1 MKSGSMGGATVPAP
15 RGPGSD
21 VRRLGVFA
29 VIAVLMMLSV
39 AVVPL
44 VTSGPASSQ
53 TAAPSDDYAGQDI
66 TYHYGSEDPR
76 QVTVHYDG
84 IAATEYNP
92 EYWEGTFAPTSG
104 SSENWIGPEVTYEN
118 LTFQRTVSWS
128 IATEWWGGGLEGG
141 SLTLSTSSDVIRVDY
156 SSGSSGSSY
165 ADKKLTVEGSGDF
178 DRNTGSGTFT
188 FTIRA
193 IVSKVFAGWST
204 SDDGTLDYYPGDV
217 VPSTVTDLYAVW
229 VDPNIYVAGVGDI
242 PQINSGDYIQ
252 FTVNPTFTTYK
263 SVSSIRQIDSD
274 SLSTDRI
281 HKSDHSE
288 SSESSE
294 MFVNIFS
301 VTSSSG
307 STTGRYSIDIPCTI
321 RSHDQANLSF
331 GTISL
336 GGDTVID
343 NVNLTSSAPNNN
355 HGDGS
360 DRGIFANGHRLI
372 LGTGIGTG
380 ASTFNSAPQVFGGDT
395 SPVTEAVHT
404 GKSIVSADAELSR
417 TVDLGTFVIV
427 HSGTY
432 YNIVGGGADSDI
444 GSKSKPL
451 STYVVLKGGM
461 SLDTVVGGSG
471 AGGSVYGS
479 AVATWENGPDQGG
492 TYIYSTGFRMPG
504 DSYHESKVGTDYIPD
519 GIWLEESTI
528 MEGGVSGRDSNN
540 YSDLTYVYGSTHI
553 FLSGDTDIWDV
564 QAGSRRA
571 FSHVEFA
578 YLEISGNAVVRHV
591 ACGTITDG
599 NRQSSS
605 QSSPMPVTSVD
616 ATKIVVSGNA
626 WVASV
631 FGAGYDTWYLPE
643 ATTMADGERIDVQI
657 KGGTVGSVYGGGYRG
672 TITVGDPDDTRVDDG
687 VFVEISGGTVLGDV
701 YGGGRGGLDKVTHSS
716 GGGIN
721 SEGYMDSTGHSV
733 VIGDVFVI
741 VSGGTVKGNVYGGG
755 ESVPKLSSY
764 SGVNAT
770 FSASDPDV
778 AAVDGDTYVMV
789 SGGIVEGSVYGGGK
803 GVLMLN
809 DQPYDAPMEVPAI
822 VGMAGSYSYQDILWK
837 SGGGAVYDSS
847 PDYTGYARVTGST
860 MAMVMGGTVNGNIY
874 GGAEIGRVNATANV
888 WVLGTDSMS
897 IHGSVYGGG
906 EGHEQH
912 SDLGAVSN
920 TSVRVADADVEGNV
934 YGGGAY
940 GMVVSVDGTMGTA
953 DVSVESSTVRG
964 DVYGGGQGLE
974 NRGRFGGVGV
984 TILDISDS
992 TVNGSVYGGGQY
1004 GAVDTTGVTVTG
1016 SIVNGSIYGGGLGTA
1031 DRVSVYRNITLTVN
1045 STTVEGNIYGGSAY
1059 GLVEGNIVTELRGGT
1074 VASTVYG
1081 GGLGTSNRTSTSGSR
1096 TVRLEDVRIT
1106 GSLYGGSQNGDDGA
1120 ASLDGY
1126 TFVYILSAE
1135 IGGSVFGG
1143 GYRGTTWGNTY
1154 VYIGCTD
1161 SETPHE
1167 GTVTIGQS
1175 VYGGGDVGDVSAG
1188 DALFDTTLVYGNSE
1202 LIVDGSS
1209 CTINF
1214 NGSLFG
1220 EGNSCLTEG
1229 DTSIHITDASLRMMS
1244 VQRADTVRITS
1255 SEIHLEGRNS
1265 GASSSASEKF
1275 SFYSVG
1281 RLDLVGGSQIY
1292 LSSPLGETGDFYSL
1306 ATPSV
1311 LTTQTAPLNTI
1322 YVEEG
1327 TIFSLQNSE
1336 GFGSVYGYTILS
1348 LLASETYYGAFA
1360 YGSVD
1365 SVGGFVTEDEGLYR
1379 TLQYSDLS
1387 SPECRYWYIPGVVS
1401 QTGSAVLKYDPSLGE
1416 DAVVS
1421 VDLAL
1426 NIPMTSSSTSL
1437 LYGGGYFTSATA
1449 DSYKLVSGDPTEYST
1464 LSVLMGYGGEGLT
1477 TFNGGS
1483 GLYVPDRSSETT
1495 SAVLEDAGGPDS
1507 PKMGIRVSGINPML
1521 SGYAGTVT
1529 IQFQEVV
1536 VADSPA
1542 GESNY
1547 VYFNTIDVSIAI
1559 YIEGHDHPHEGTST
1573 IDIIA
1578 GSGQSS
1584 IVIPALGY
1592 EGDLYVTDA
1601 RFNGGSLEGAPALT
1615 ISGVNNHEGSM
1626 GWTGGGFEHVLATGS
1641 ESAYLG
1647 RFTGMFPS
1655 TIQFSIEGFEGTD
1668 CSFAVDFEVRDGSG
1682 TMYRFTITVK
1692 VVTHGPVTV
1701 TFVDSRQNVSI
1712 PMQFDY
1718 GTTITASDG
1727 PQVMG
1732 NFIGWY
1738 NDETFTSQFNF
1749 NSPLIRDITLY
1760 ARYMYTVT
1768 FDEMY
1773 DGRTSTYYVPMGE
1786 PFTIDNYGDKD
1797 PVRPGY
1803 SFTGWYKDRDCLVLW
1818 DFQNDKVE
1826 GDITLYAG
1834 WQPRGVILDFYNED
1848 GDVILTLGAGEGER
1862 IRLDDLFGPYL
1873 EQASDAFGTVPE
1885 GGTLVWH
1892 VSVSGSSI
1900 PVYADNII
1908 EQRMVTVENG
1918 GWHVK
1923 VHADVLYN
1931 SITVVQDAQDYGSSV
1946 VPPKEFSVGP
1956 EGGYYTFTPTGA
1968 NRVGYEL
1975 SGWIIEETGQEYAP
1989 GVTIKIPASEVSKY
2003 LSEDGKLHLVAQWRV
2018 LTYEVVVMKPA
2029 GGSVTATLISSDG
2042 STSSGREY
2050 TSYISFSAHYGD
2062 RLSLSYVSEGGYT
2075 FEGWVVSKAG
2085 AIDDASKQSTYMTVR
2100 GDSRVEVRVGGL
2112 ESAVIRLSVD
2122 GEAPGGSIT
2131 LTGDGRTYTVRQSS
2145 VDGEYGVFSVS
2156 ALLGEYA
2163 LSYGGSGF
2171 GTITVVSGGVS
2182 GSYRLVS
2189 LALEVTPD
2197 ADVGTLP
2204 SYAVPGTQLALD
2216 IPHGY
2221 SVSKLTLGY
2230 DGADHDMGAVSG
2242 FTVPSA
2248 QSTGVTVKV
2257 ELETSNYTIEFV
2269 VDFTGSDGAKVVFDT
2284 VESITVEYSP
2294 DGTVYPELPWVQL
2307 NGLDLNALDRETT
2320 SPYSFLGWYLD
2331 EGFMQRVQAGDAFPE
2346 EDVVLHASIAD
2357 RKEIIYVVNVYMMGI
2372 GGDYPPTPTYEI
2384 QTIEL
2389 ENQYVGWRPDYP
2401 GFTVDA
2407 EKSSDYETTVVE
2419 AGMDNLNI
2427 YMVRASGTAV
2437 LDPAG
2442 GTVSESGGWTLNGEG
2457 KLIREIWY
2465 GETVTLPVPVKMEN
2479 VFGGW
2484 SVDGSTVTQVTV
2496 GDDMWDQADN
2506 TVSFEGTAQWTVNEY
2521 RLVLSTLYGTFSNG
2535 QTTMTVSVPYGT
2547 PLSDV
2552 LDEYRAELEE
2562 EAGMYA
2568 VFGGWIPAPPETMP
2582 ADKLTLTAQWTPK
2595 KVSITVTG
2603 DEHVTISVT
2612 GSSLIG
2618 SDGSYESVFNG
2629 SIDLMLSFDSG
2640 YSLYE
2645 ATGAKEQPVRKSAV
2659 QFEWTVPLNSGNV
2672 TVGEDGT
2679 LSLVLEVTSV
2689 ESAVTVTYVIN
2700 GTPAA
2705 SLFQN
2710 VPSGENVVLH
2720 DLSELKGLTFDGW
2733 YSDPEMNNKIEDNTI
2748 SFVDADDREVVY
2760 GSLTADKPTGHITAS
2775 GLVLDNGVYVGTYN
2789 GGRHTLTAVPD
2800 TYAEGSTP
2808 LDYDLTYRIIW
2819 GDTEN
2824 KTVSF
2829 TNAGDYSVTL
2839 TVTATLAIGGTVSDV
2854 SEPYTKDFTI
2864 RIDKADAEVVW
2875 VHADSYIYN
2884 GTDRSGTVYAYYVGM
2899 DGRNHQL
2906 TVSFPDSFMDVG
2918 DYIFTVPGEDS
2929 NHTFS
2934 NTELQLSIE
2943 KKVLTIA
2950 QSGSLSYS
2958 GQAQSPAFTDDR
2970 VTGDDISYDITD
2982 SKTDAGTYT
2991 ISLAGVQLTGDDAG
3005 NYELPASVTWTID
3018 RVAAEDLI
3026 WKVVDTYTYTG
3037 SEVIPKVQAYIGDS
3051 PIDMVLG
3058 EDYSVAGMQGRNNT
3072 DAGTAYV
3079 MVECTGNYSGRAIVE
3094 FEIGQLDLSTVV
3106 IKITGDT
3113 TYTGKQI
3120 IPGYTVTAAD
3130 TPLRLTA
3137 EDVRI
3142 TFGDNINVADGG
3154 SITISDF
3161 EGSSGNCV
3169 NSVTKEFTIR
3179 KAELSVDITGD
3190 LSVVFGEIGSLGI
3203 YGYSSEYGGTVSW
3216 TSSATDVAEVN
3227 GGGSGATVTP
3237 VSVGQTSITLRIE
3250 GMPNYLDVERT
3261 VILYVTNATIPEP
3274 DVSGYSGVYDAQ
3286 QHGAIVLGAGT
3297 EGYTVTYSVY
3307 GDEYSSKMPQVRDVA
3322 DSGVYY
3328 VKFEMPNYAPLVVDV
3343 EVAIIPAEAGAH
3355 LKEDI
3360 IYNGEAQTAEFVLDG
3375 IISGDDV
3382 DFTVVE
3388 GDSATDAHI
3397 SNTAVLELTGE
3408 DAKNYAPSIINVQW
3422 GISPAALEI
3431 VWGQLK
3437 FVYSGEDQ
3445 APVPVFT
3452 DVSNNVPVFF
3462 DTEVHLHDSIVP
3474 VHADAGTY
3482 TIAVNDPRLIN
3493 YELSEGHTYEVE
3505 FTIAP
3510 QEVSL
3515 DSVELVYNSRPQT
3528 PTFVL
3533 PVLIDAE
3540 VSVGAEPKTD
3550 VGGYTATFT
3559 ITGNGAGNYVP
3570 ASAVGGAGTA
3580 SWSITP
3586 LDITGA
3592 DVIVNGDYTYAG
3604 GQIVPAESEVTVK
3617 VTVNGVEITLPS
3629 GDYTFSATDNVN
3641 AGEATLTVSGTGSC
3655 TGTATGAFTIDPA
3668 QLPTE
3673 GWTVTNEHTYTG
3685 ASHGDDIL
3693 VSNGALV
3700 QGKDFTVSSD
3710 SIDAGDAIA
3719 RIAGIGNYTGE
3730 AEVGFTIEKYVIQ
3743 VSLDRTQFT
3752 YNGQVRTVE
3761 LDTSAVF
3768 NRDEGYVSFSITGNV
3783 SAAAVGDY
3791 IASVVMSA
3799 GESGDRTGNYV
3810 LSSDTLGW
3818 SIVKGSLTFEQNE
3831 LNYNG
3836 EEQSPSFVMSG
3847 FVDGE
3852 DVKFSVTAVE
3862 QTDAGS
3868 YMAGIDVTGTHADNY
3883 TWPDQVE
3890 WSISPMDITAV
3901 RQDGTLTY
3909 NGSIQSP
3916 EFTMPGSFQ
3925 RDEVLVQITGGVDQA
3940 TDAGSYA
3947 AVVMLTGNGAKNY
3960 NLISTGAEWTIGKL
3974 TLQVSLDEKE
3984 FVYDRMEHKVTPSY
3998 AGVLDADAGDVTVT
4012 FAGDTSA
4019 VDAGDYAVTV
4029 SLAGDRSHNYAL
4041 PSESLDWKIS
4051 KRTIQ
4056 VSLVQDEFTY
4066 NGRQHDVQLSDW
4078 SSYVIDGDAV
4088 DVEMTAGGY
4097 ATAAGDY
4104 KASLKLTDASGNYQ
4118 LSATILEWS
4127 ISKLDL
4133 SDVGIVISPD
4143 ADLTYN
4149 GTAIEPGFT
4158 VRYNG
4163 VVIPSADYT
4172 SAYGDNI
4179 NAGTGA
4185 GSITVTAKQN
4195 GNLTGEETFRFDIG
4209 KAAATVEWILKDSY
4223 KYDGTNQIG
4232 SVDAVLKGVGD
4243 EASVTLDV
4251 STQSGYAFMNA
4262 GEYVLVADVSGYEG
4276 NYDITGAEQTV
4287 TMQKRSV
4294 TLTSE
4299 SDSKVYD
4306 GTALSNVTVIVGGDG
4321 FVGGEGATYTVTG
4334 SQTDVGHSSNV
4345 FTYNLSSGTLADN
4358 YYIAE
4363 VEGTLTVTVL
4373 NLSDVQIEVSDDG
4386 LVYDGSIKTPGVTV
4400 TYNGVTVPSSNYELE
4415 YSDNTDA
4422 GEATVTITAVGS
4434 NCTGTAIG
4442 KFNIAKA
4449 QIPEGGWSIT
4459 SSHEYTGAAQAGIVA
4474 ENGTYPGLVQN
4485 TDFTVSSDDV
4495 NAGPATAT
4503 VTGTGNYVGEVTVQ
4517 FQIGKKEVTVH
4528 WNSDSIFT
4536 YNGHNQAPT
4545 FTVVSG
4551 IDGIAVTAESEI
4563 RQNGTAVGSH
4573 SDAGDYVIAII
4584 GLDNSNFAL
4593 PSDGLTKEFTISKAT
4608 LTIGISGF
4616 HSTDTQNNEPLGL
4629 TGYDSAYGGTIAWT
4643 SSDTGVAT
4651 ISGDGTAIEVVPASA
4666 GTTTITVS
4674 VTGMRNHQDA
4684 SAEIE
4689 FTVNDAVITGIKI
4702 TGYSGTYDGQAH
4714 DVIVSIT
4721 GTQSGDVIS
4730 YLVNDVYTQTMP
4742 QVTDVADSG
4751 TYRVMIEREGHK
4763 PLYVNVSVTVSPLS
4777 IDDAEVTINGT
4788 YTYTSSQI
4796 RPTDVSV
4803 TVGGLTVPADA
4814 YELGYGDNMLVSTGG
4829 TVRVTAVT
4837 GSNFTG
4843 TASGIFAIGKAEA
4856 RIVWTGAGAEY
4867 TYDGTD
4873 QKGKITAVFEGVGG
4887 ELSVPLAVI
4896 IGSRSEF
4903 MNAGEYTFSV
4913 DVSRYGDN
4921 YSISGDESVNV
4932 TMGKRPVT
4940 LTSASGE
4947 KTYDGTPLTNG
4958 AVTVSGDGFVTGEG
4972 ATYNVTGSQT
4982 AAGSSENTFT
4992 YSLKEGT
4999 LEDNYH
5005 ITQIDGTL
5013 EVTERTLN
5021 LAWSGHGD
5029 LVYNGSDQTPTY
5041 TDDRVGGDELE
5052 FNVTIEKD
5060 GSAVSGCV
5068 GAGSYTITV
5077 SVSGGEDAANY
5088 ALVNGTLAFTIGKA
5102 DATIVWTGTDA
5113 DYTYN
5118 GKDQSSGITAVFKG
5132 VGTEASVDLGI
5143 TISLNG
5149 SAVQGFTDA
5158 GTYTFSVD
5166 VSQYGANYEIAGSE
5180 SVSVDMSKKTLSI
5193 IWGDADFTYN
5203 GQQQRPT
5210 VEFGGFA
5217 EGDSAEPVWSVSGDD
5232 ATYTDAGAYTIT
5244 VTGIDGTCASNYALP
5259 SEASLEFEIER
5270 MQISASQAAEFTYDG
5285 TDKTVS
5291 FVLSGHIEADKGR
5304 LDYSIIS
5311 GGTQKNA
5318 GTHIAVVGLTGEAAG
5333 NYRLPSVE
5341 SASRILLLS
5350 ANEDQYNVQWTI
5362 GQLSIEGAA
5371 VTIGGYDSV
5380 YDGNAKKPGVTGVT
5394 LGELVLTDEDYS
5406 VSYRD
5411 NTDAGTAHVVIT
5423 AKEGGNYTGEVTVGF
5438 QISKKK
5444 IEVSIDTTVQHK
5456 YDGTEKAAVLD
5467 GNWNSY
5473 VEERDSGKVTVSL
5486 GGGRTATNAG
5496 TYTVTVVLTDGSG
5509 NYELSVTELEWSIAK
5524 RMVTL
5529 TSTDES
5535 KVYDGTALEGG
5546 QVNVGGDG
5554 FADGE
5559 GATYTFT
5566 GSQTVEG
5573 SSNNEF
5579 TYVLNGDTLANNY
5592 EIIPSYGNLTV
5603 SPRPITDTGVTIEG
5617 IGSCV
5622 YTGSENKPDIEASF
5636 NGASLVQ
5643 GKDYTLSYSGDL
5655 VNVTADGVTVKIT
5668 GRGNYSG
5675 EKELTFRIVPA
5686 SIGNAVIGG
5695 IADQT
5700 YDGSEIEPTVTV
5712 AWNGNALVEGSDYDV
5727 SYSNNVNAGT
5737 AVVTISGKGNFTG
5750 DITATFTIAKA
5761 TLEVVIT
5768 GDQTTDIETSKEL
5781 AVSGY
5786 DAAYGGTIGW
5796 TASPG
5801 GIVTIGDGTTA
5812 VNVIPVSVG
5821 TVTITVAITGMDNY
5835 EDATASVTF
5844 TVSKGSFTVD
5854 VEGYTG
5860 TYDGAEHDA
5869 FTATSEDRDSVSYST
5884 DGEHYTDGIPKVVD
5898 VVDSGTFY
5906 VKVEREGYH
5915 DFETTVQVSISPADI
5930 NDADISPIGDR
5941 TYTGSEICPGIS
5953 VGFKGVSL
5961 IQGQDYTLSYSGELV
5976 NVTEAGVAV
5985 KATGI
5990 GNFSGV
5996 KELTFSIVPKEVEIE
6011 WGSDLSFTYN
6021 GGNQAPTCTISS
6033 GIDGVEAGT
6042 VGFTVTKDGSETE
6055 SYADVGSYVLTITS
6069 VSNANLTV
6077 PEDSSIEFR
6086 IGQKTVDVSLSEGS
6100 FTYNGQAH
6108 KVNIVDEG
6116 IIGTDVEVSA
6126 AGTTSATN
6134 AGTYTVTLSL
6144 TGDGKGNYKLSA
6156 TELEWTIDPLSLDGA
6171 EIAIEGGDFVY
6182 TGGAITP
6189 DVTVKVDGTPLM
6201 EGTDYTLSYGNN
6213 TNAGEG
6219 HVIITAKD
6227 NYEGSITVPFD
6238 IAPKA
6243 LAVKPVYDSFIYD
6256 GVKHTVVLGDILGV
6270 VAGDD
6275 VVVSLKGETNAT
6287 HAGEYHVDVVMTG
6300 ADAGNYYLQTTGFT
6314 WIIKQRGLHDAVVTL
6329 VDGSTYTYTG
6339 SQIMPK
6345 VTITVGGMT
6354 PEKGTD
6360 YSVSYSNNIDA
6371 GTAKVIITAEEDG
6384 DYTGFISVNFEI
6396 AKKVLEPVL
6405 SEDRFVYDRLEHTV
6419 ELGDLSASIAQGD
6432 DLKVHLKG
6440 TISATD
6446 AGTYHVEAVMEG
6458 SDARNYSLK
6467 VTEFTWSIEKADLG
6481 SAHVTVPGGL
6491 IHTGSSVEPDASVE
6505 LGRMTLVVGRDY
6517 TLSYENNVDAGRA
6530 SVTVTAVEDGNF
6542 HGSVTVGFDI
6552 GRAHL
6557 DLVDVAEPE
6566 DAVYHGSAHTPEIS
6580 AEYNELKLTEGTHYT
6595 VEYHDNIE
6603 AGTATVVLMAVDGSN
6618 FTGYRHLTFNISPA
6632 SVDGFGIDDID
6643 DRVYTGSPIEPGISA
6658 VFNGVPL
6665 TEWEDYVL
6673 RYVDNTDA
6681 GTAIVI
6687 IEGRGNF
6694 SGVREICFMIV
6705 PASMEDVSI
6714 APVPDQMYTGAEVRP
6729 GITATLNGV
6738 PLVEGE
6744 DYILSYVGDTV
6755 NVTGDCVYVVAEG
6768 IGNLTGTVSIPY
6780 RIVYDGLQDITGIT
6794 VNGYTGVYDGSEH
6807 IAVTVI
6813 GTMQGDKVSYSTD
6826 GTTFVSE
6833 VPTVTHVSDSGVVWV
6848 KVERPGCVPTMFGV
6862 SVTVAPAGLTV
6873 ESSSVQGMY
6882 DGEPLTGHEVTV
6894 VNGQLFGDDGF
6905 IWVFT
6910 GQQIAPGSSANT
6922 FVPAALPGT
6931 EAGDYIITLV
6941 YGTLTVDQSAIS
6953 ESSSWVLAFI
6963 LAIGIAAASYHGI
6976 MWVSGGR
6983 PLEALSALASRLAS
6997 AIRRE

>member
-1 MKSGSMGGATVPAP
+1 MGWRAGGNHGS
-15 RGPGSD
+15 
-21 VRRLGVFA
+21 
-29 VIAVLMMLSV
+29 I
-39 AVVPL
+39 
-44 VTSGPASSQ
+44 
-53 TAAPSDDYAGQDI
+53 
-66 TYHYGSEDPR
+66 
-76 QVTVHYDG
+76 
-84 IAATEYNP
+84 
-92 EYWEGTFAPTSG
+92 
-104 SSENWIGPEVTYEN
+104 
-118 LTFQRTVSWS
+118 
-128 IATEWWGGGLEGG
+128 
-141 SLTLSTSSDVIRVDY
+141 
-156 SSGSSGSSY
+156 
-165 ADKKLTVEGSGDF
+165 
-178 DRNTGSGTFT
+178 TFT
-188 FTIRA
+188 FEVDSV
-193 IVSKVFAGWST
+193 IVNRVFAGWSIT
-204 SDDGTLDYYPGDV
+204 DDGTLDYYPGDV
-217 VPSTVTDLYAVW
+217 VPSSVTELYAVW
-229 VDPNIYVAGVGDI
+229 VDPSVYLNGVENQDIDGDKTW
-242 PQINSGDYIQ
+242 NVD
-252 FTVNPTFTTYK
+252 PTFTTYK
-263 SVSSIRQIDSD
+263 SVSSISQIKSD
-274 SLSTDRI
+274 SLSTDRV

-288 SSESSE
+288 K
-294 MFVNIFS
+294 MFVDIFS
-301 VTSSSG
+301 VTSPGG
-307 STTGRYSIDIPCTI
+307 STTGGYSIDIPCTI
-321 RSHDQANLSF
+321 RSHNQANLSF

-343 NVNLTSSAPNNN
+343 NVNLTSSAPNNS

-360 DRGIFANGHRLI
+360 DRGIFANGNRLI

-380 ASTFNSAPQVFGGDT
+380 ATSFNSAPQVFGGGT

-417 TVDLGTFVIV
+417 PVDLGTFVIV

-444 GSKSKPL
+444 GSKDKPL

-479 AVATWENGPDQGG
+479 AVPTWENGPDQGG

-540 YSDLTYVYGSTHI
+540 YSDPTYVYGSTHI

-822 VGMAGSYSYQDILWK
+822 VGTAGSYSYQDILWK

-847 PDYTGYARVTGST
+847 VDYTGYARVTGST
-860 MAMVMGGTVNGNIY
+860 MVAVMGGTVNCNIY
-874 GGAEIGRVNATANV
+874 GGAEIGRVNATSNV

-912 SDLGAVSN
+912 SNLGAVSN

-940 GMVVSVDGTMGTA
+940 GMVVNVDGTMGAA

-984 TILDISDS
+984 TILDIRDS

-1004 GAVDTTGVTVTG
+1004 GAVNTTGVTVTG

-1031 DRVSVYRNITLTVN
+1031 DRVSVYRNITLTVD
-1045 STTVEGNIYGGSAY
+1045 STTVAGNIYGGSAY

-1074 VASTVYG
+1074 AASTVYG

-1126 TFVYILSAE
+1126 TFVDILSAE

-1143 GYRGTTWGNTY
+1143 GYRGTTYGDTY
-1154 VYIGCTD
+1154 VYIGCTE
-1161 SETPHE
+1161 SETPHV
-1167 GTVTIGQS
+1167 GTVSIGQS
-1175 VYGGGDVGDVSAG
+1175 VYGGGDVGDVSVG

-1229 DTSIHITDASLRMMS
+1229 DTSIHFTDASLRMMS

-1265 GASSSASEKF
+1265 GTSSSASEKF

-1292 LSSPLGETGDFYSL
+1292 LSSPLGEAGDFYSL

-1416 DAVVS
+1416 NAIVS

-1483 GLYVPDRSSETT
+1483 GLYVPDRSSETAM
-1495 SAVLEDAGGPDS
+1495 AVLEDGGGPDS
-1507 PKMGIRVSGINPML
+1507 PRISIRVSGINPML

-1547 VYFNTIDVSIAI
+1547 VYFNTIDVSISI
-1559 YIEGHDHPHEGTST
+1559 YVEGHDHPHEGTST

-1584 IVIPALGY
+1584 IVIPAVGF
-1592 EGDLYVTDA
+1592 EGDLYVTGA

-1626 GWTGGGFEHVLATGS
+1626 GWTGGGFEHVLVTGS

-1786 PFTIDNYGDKD
+1786 PFTIDNYGEKD

-1848 GDVILTLGAGEGER
+1848 GDTILTLGAGDGER

-1873 EQASDAFGTVPE
+1873 EQASDEFGNVPE
-1885 GGTLVWH
+1885 GGTLVWY

-1900 PVYADNII
+1900 PVYADNAI

-2230 DGADHDMGAVSG
+2230 DGVDHDMGAVSG

-2269 VDFTGSDGAKVVFDT
+2269 VDFIGSDGSKVVFDK
-2284 VESITVEYSP
+2284 VASITVEYSP
-2294 DGTVYPELPWVQL
+2294 EGTVYPELPWVQL

-2357 RKEIIYVVNVYMMGI
+2357 RKEIIYVVKVYMMGI

-2401 GFTVDA
+2401 GFAVDA

-2457 KLIREIWY
+2457 KLTRVIWY
-2465 GETVTLPVPVKMEN
+2465 GETVTLPVPVKTEN

-2484 SVDGSTVTQVTV
+2484 SVDDSTVTQVTV
-2496 GDDMWDQADN
+2496 GDGMWDKAAN

-2552 LDEYRAELEE
+2552 LDRHRAELEK

-2582 ADKLTLTAQWTPK
+2582 ADTLTLTAQWTPK

-2640 YSLYE
+2640 YSLDE

-2672 TVGEDGT
+2672 TVGEGGT
-2679 LSLVLEVTSV
+2679 LSIVLKVTSV

-2710 VPSGENVVLH
+2710 VPSGKNVVLH

-2733 YSDPEMNNKIEDNTI
+2733 YSDPEMKNKIEGNTI

-2800 TYAEGSTP
+2800 TYAEGPTA

-2854 SEPYTKDFTI
+2854 SEPHTEDFEI

-2884 GTDRSGTVYAYYVGM
+2884 GSDRSGTVYAYYVGM

-2906 TVSFPDSFMDVG
+2906 SVSFPDSFTDVG
-2918 DYIFTVPGEDS
+2918 DYRFTVPGEDS
-2929 NHTFS
+2929 NHIFS
-2934 NTELQLSIE
+2934 NTELHLSIGE
-2943 KKVLTIA
+2943 KVLTIT
-2950 QSGSLSYS
+2950 QSGSLSYN

-2970 VTGDDISYDITD
+2970 VTDDDISYTITD

-2991 ISLAGVQLTGDDAG
+2991 ISLAGVQLTGADAG

-3018 RVAAEDLI
+3018 RVAAEDLK
-3026 WKVVDTYTYTG
+3026 WQVEGTYTYTG
-3037 SEVIPKVQAYIGDS
+3037 HEVIPEVQAYVGGSQIS
-3051 PIDMVLG
+3051 MVLG

-3079 MVECTGNYSGRAIVE
+3079 LVECIGNFSGTAEVE
-3094 FEIGQLDLSTVV
+3094 FEIGQLDLSKVV

-3120 IPGYTVTAAD
+3120 IPEYTVTAAD
-3130 TPLRLTA
+3130 GTPLKLTA
-3137 EDVRI
+3137 EDARI
-3142 TFGDNINVADGG
+3142 IFGDNINAGADAG
-3154 SITISDF
+3154 SITISAF

-3169 NSVTKEFTIR
+3169 NSVTREFTIH
-3179 KAELSVDITGD
+3179 KADLSVDISGD
-3190 LSVVFGEIGSLGI
+3190 LSVVFGETGSLGI

-3216 TSSATDVAEVN
+3216 TSSATDVAVV
-3227 GGGSGATVTP
+3227 SGDAVGAVVTP
-3237 VSVGQTSITLRIE
+3237 VAVGETTITLSIAD
-3250 GMPNYLDVERT
+3250 MYNYLDVERT

-3274 DVSGYSGVYDAQ
+3274 DVSGYSGVYDAK
-3286 QHGAIVLGAGT
+3286 QHDAIVLGAGT

-3307 GDEYSSKMPQVRDVA
+3307 GNVYSSDVPQVRDVA

-3328 VKFEMPNYAPLVVDV
+3328 VKFEMPNYEPLVVDV
-3343 EVAIIPAEAGAH
+3343 EVAITPAGVGAH
-3355 LKEDI
+3355 LKDSI
-3360 IYNGEAQTAEFVLDG
+3360 TYNGKSQTAEFVLDG
-3375 IISGDDV
+3375 IIPGDDV

-3431 VWGQLK
+3431 VWGQLE

-3515 DSVELVYNSRPQT
+3515 DSVELVYNSQQQT

-3533 PVLIDAE
+3533 PELIDAE
-3540 VSVGAEPKTD
+3540 VVVSADSKTD
-3550 VGGYTATFT
+3550 VGDYTATFT

-3641 AGEATLTVSGTGSC
+3641 AGEATLTVSGTGNC
-3655 TGTATGAFTIDPA
+3655 TGTAAGTFTIDPA
-3668 QLPTE
+3668 QLPTD

-3693 VSNGALV
+3693 VSNGGLV

-3710 SIDAGDAIA
+3710 SIEAGDAIA
-3719 RIAGIGNYTGE
+3719 TITGIGNYTGE

-3768 NRDEGYVSFSITGNV
+3768 NRDEGYVSFSITGNI

-3831 LNYNG
+3831 LIYNG

-3868 YMAGIDVTGTHADNY
+3868 YMAGIEVTGTHADNY

-3916 EFTMPGSFQ
+3916 EFTVPGSFQ
-3925 RDEVLVQITGGVDQA
+3925 RDEVLVQTTGGVEQA

-4041 PSESLDWKIS
+4041 PSEGLDWKIS
-4051 KRTIQ
+4051 KRTIA
-4056 VSLVQDEFTY
+4056 VSLVQDEFVY
-4066 NGRQHDVQLSDW
+4066 NGQQHDVQLSDW
-4078 SSYVIDGDAV
+4078 SSYVIEGDAV
-4088 DVEMTAGGY
+4088 NVEMTAGRY
-4097 ATAAGDY
+4097 ATAVGDY

-4118 LSATILEWS
+4118 LSVTILEWS

-4133 SDVGIVISPD
+4133 SVVEIVISSD
-4143 ADLTYN
+4143 AELTYT
-4149 GTAIEPGFT
+4149 GRAIEPGFT
-4158 VRYNG
+4158 VTYNG
-4163 VVIPSADYT
+4163 STIPSSDYT
-4172 SAYGDNI
+4172 FVYGDNI

-4195 GNLTGEETFRFDIG
+4195 GNLSGEKTLRFDIG
-4209 KAAATVEWILKDSY
+4209 KAAATVEWTLEDSY
-4223 KYDGTNQIG
+4223 KYDGTDQIG
-4232 SVDAVLKGVGD
+4232 SVGAVLKGVGD
-4243 EASVTLDV
+4243 ETPALLDV
-4251 STQSGYAFMNA
+4251 STQSGSAFMNA
-4262 GEYVLVADVSGYEG
+4262 GEYVLVVDVTGYEG
-4276 NYDITGAEQTV
+4276 NYVITGAEKTV

-4306 GTALSNVTVIVGGDG
+4306 GAALTADGVSVGVDG
-4321 FVGGEGATYTVTG
+4321 FVDGEGATYNVTG
-4334 SQTDVGHSSNV
+4334 SQINAGSSANA
-4345 FTYNLSSGTLADN
+4345 FTYTFDSGTSADN
-4358 YYIAE
+4358 YVITKT
-4363 VEGTLTVTVL
+4363 EGTLTVTAL
-4373 NLSDVQIEVSDDG
+4373 DLSEVEIVISSDAD
-4386 LVYDGSIKTPGVTV
+4386 LTYDGTAKTPTFTV
-4400 TYNGVTVPSSNYELE
+4400 VYNGHTIPSSDYTFV
-4415 YSDNTDA
+4415 YGDNINAGTDA
-4422 GEATVTITAVGS
+4422 GSITITANS
-4434 NCTGTAIG
+4434 DNCTGSQTVA
-4442 KFNIAKA
+4442 FDIARA
-4449 QIPEGGWSIT
+4449 QLPNDGWSVDG
-4459 SSHEYTGAAQAGIVA
+4459 EYVYSGSTHQVIVA
-4474 ENGTYPGLVQN
+4474 HTGLVQN

-4495 NAGPATAT
+4495 NAGSATAT

-4517 FQIGKKEVTVH
+4517 FQISKKEVIIQ
-4528 WNSDSIFT
+4528 WDSDLAFT
-4536 YNGHNQAPT
+4536 YNSRDQAPA

-4551 IDGIAVTAESEI
+4551 IDSIVVTAASEI
-4563 RQNGTAVGSH
+4563 RQNGTVVGSH
-4573 SDAGDYVIAII
+4573 SDAGDYVITIT
-4584 GLDNSNFAL
+4584 GLDNGNFAL
-4593 PSDGLTKEFTISKAT
+4593 PTEGLTKEFTISKAT

-4616 HSTDTQNNEPLGL
+4616 HSTDTQTNEPLRL

-4651 ISGDGTAIEVVPASA
+4651 MSGDGTEIEVVPVSA
-4666 GTTTITVS
+4666 GSTTIKVS
-4674 VTGMRNHQDA
+4674 VTGMKNYQDA
-4684 SAEIE
+4684 AAEIE
-4689 FTVNDAVITGIKI
+4689 FTVSNAVITGIEIK
-4702 TGYSGTYDGQAH
+4702 GYDGIYDGQAH
-4714 DVIVSIT
+4714 NVIISIT
-4721 GTQSGDVIS
+4721 GTLPGDKVS
-4730 YLVNDVYTQTMP
+4730 YLVDGVYTQTMP

-4751 TYRVMIEREGHK
+4751 TYHVMIEREGHN
-4763 PLYVNVSVTVSPLS
+4763 PLHVDVSVTISPLS
-4777 IDDAEVTINGT
+4777 IGDAVVTINGAHT
-4788 YTYTSSQI
+4788 YTGSQI

-4803 TVGGLTVPADA
+4803 TVGDLTVPANA

-4843 TASGIFAIGKAEA
+4843 TASGTFSIGKAEA
-4856 RIVWTGAGAEY
+4856 RIVWTGADAEY

-4873 QKGKITAVFEGVGG
+4873 QKGKITAVFKGVGD
-4887 ELSVPLAVI
+4887 EASVALTVI
-4896 IGSRSEF
+4896 IGSGSEF
-4903 MNAGEYTFSV
+4903 RNAGDYTFSV
-4913 DVSRYGDN
+4913 DVSQYGDN
-4921 YSISGDESVNV
+4921 YSISGEESVDAS
-4932 TMGKRPVT
+4932 MGKRPVI

-4947 KTYDGTPLTNG
+4947 KVYDGTPLTNG
-4958 AVTVSGDGFVTGEG
+4958 TVTVSGNGFVTGEG
-4972 ATYNVTGSQT
+4972 ATYDVTGSQT
-4982 AAGSSENTFT
+4982 AAGSSVNTFT

-4999 LEDNYH
+4999 LESNYL
-5005 ITQIDGTL
+5005 ITQVEGTL

-5021 LAWSGHGD
+5021 LTWSDIKG
-5029 LVYNGSDQTPTY
+5029 LVYNGSDQTPGY
-5041 TDDRVGGDELE
+5041 TDDRIGGDVIE
-5052 FNVTIEKD
+5052 FSVTIKKD
-5060 GSAVSGCV
+5060 GSSVSGCV

-5077 SVSGGEDAANY
+5077 SVSGGKDAGNY
-5088 ALVNGTLAFTIGKA
+5088 VLVNGTLAFTIGKA
-5102 DATIVWTGTDA
+5102 DATILWTGADA

-5118 GKDQSSGITAVFKG
+5118 GKNQSSGITAVFDG
-5132 VGTEASVDLGI
+5132 VGTETSVGLRI

-5149 SAVQGFTDA
+5149 SAVHEFRDA

-5166 VSQYGANYEIAGSE
+5166 VSGYGDNYSLPENT
-5180 SVSVDMSKKTLSI
+5180 SVDVDMNKKILFI
-5193 IWGDADFTYN
+5193 IWGDIDFTYN
-5203 GQQQRPT
+5203 GQQQRPA

-5217 EGDSAEPVWSVSGDD
+5217 EGDSADPVWSVTGADER
-5232 ATYTDAGAYTIT
+5232 YTDAGIYTIT
-5244 VTGIDGTCASNYALP
+5244 VTGINGACASNYVLP

-5270 MQISASQAAEFTYDG
+5270 KQISASQAVNFTYDG
-5285 TDKTVS
+5285 TDKIVS

-5304 LDYSIIS
+5304 LGYSIID
-5311 GGTQKNA
+5311 GEKQRNA
-5318 GTHIAVVGLTGEAAG
+5318 GTYTAVVMLTGDAAG
-5333 NYRLPSVE
+5333 NYRLPSVG
-5341 SASRILLLS
+5341 SASRLMMLS
-5350 ANEDQYNVQWTI
+5350 ANEDRYYVQWTI
-5362 GQLSIEGAA
+5362 GQLSIEGAE
-5371 VTIGGYDSV
+5371 VTIGDYDSV
-5380 YDGNAKKPGVTGVT
+5380 YDGNAKEPGVTGVT

-5411 NTDAGTAHVVIT
+5411 NTDAGTAYVVIT
-5423 AKEGGNYTGEVTVGF
+5423 AKEGGNYTGTAENEF
-5438 QISKKK
+5438 RIFKKE
-5444 IEVSIDTTVQHK
+5444 IEVHIDTTVPLK
-5456 YDGTEKAAVLD
+5456 YNGQAQTAVLD
-5467 GNWNSY
+5467 DSWSEY
-5473 VEERDSGKVTVSL
+5473 VVGRDAGKVTVSL
-5486 GGGRTATNAG
+5486 GDGRTATNAG
-5496 TYTVTVVLTDGSG
+5496 TYIVTVVLTDGSG
-5509 NYELSVTELEWSIAK
+5509 NYELSVGTLSWSIAK
-5524 RMVTL
+5524 RTVTL

-5535 KVYDGTALEGG
+5535 KVYDGTALH
-5546 QVNVGGDG
+5546 
-5554 FADGE
+5554 
-5559 GATYTFT
+5559 
-5566 GSQTVEG
+5566 
-5573 SSNNEF
+5573 
-5579 TYVLNGDTLANNY
+5579 
-5592 EIIPSYGNLTV
+5592 
-5603 SPRPITDTGVTIEG
+5603 R
-5617 IGSCV
+5617 
-5622 YTGSENKPDIEASF
+5622 
-5636 NGASLVQ
+5636 
-5643 GKDYTLSYSGDL
+5643 
-5655 VNVTADGVTVKIT
+5655 
-5668 GRGNYSG
+5668 RRR
-5675 EKELTFRIVPA
+5675 RIRK
-5686 SIGNAVIGG
+5686 
-5695 IADQT
+5695 
-5700 YDGSEIEPTVTV
+5700 
-5712 AWNGNALVEGSDYDV
+5712 W
-5727 SYSNNVNAGT
+5727 
-5737 AVVTISGKGNFTG
+5737 
-5750 DITATFTIAKA
+5750 
-5761 TLEVVIT
+5761 
-5768 GDQTTDIETSKEL
+5768 
-5781 AVSGY
+5781 
-5786 DAAYGGTIGW
+5786 
-5796 TASPG
+5796 
-5801 GIVTIGDGTTA
+5801 
-5812 VNVIPVSVG
+5812 
-5821 TVTITVAITGMDNY
+5821 
-5835 EDATASVTF
+5835 
-5844 TVSKGSFTVD
+5844 
-5854 VEGYTG
+5854 
-5860 TYDGAEHDA
+5860 
-5869 FTATSEDRDSVSYST
+5869 
-5884 DGEHYTDGIPKVVD
+5884 
-5898 VVDSGTFY
+5898 
-5906 VKVEREGYH
+5906 
-5915 DFETTVQVSISPADI
+5915 
-5930 NDADISPIGDR
+5930 
-5941 TYTGSEICPGIS
+5941 
-5953 VGFKGVSL
+5953 
-5961 IQGQDYTLSYSGELV
+5961 
-5976 NVTEAGVAV
+5976 
-5985 KATGI
+5985 
-5990 GNFSGV
+5990 
-5996 KELTFSIVPKEVEIE
+5996 
-6011 WGSDLSFTYN
+6011 
-6021 GGNQAPTCTISS
+6021 
-6033 GIDGVEAGT
+6033 
-6042 VGFTVTKDGSETE
+6042 
-6055 SYADVGSYVLTITS
+6055 
-6069 VSNANLTV
+6069 
-6077 PEDSSIEFR
+6077 
-6086 IGQKTVDVSLSEGS
+6086 
-6100 FTYNGQAH
+6100 
-6108 KVNIVDEG
+6108 
-6116 IIGTDVEVSA
+6116 
-6126 AGTTSATN
+6126 
-6134 AGTYTVTLSL
+6134 
-6144 TGDGKGNYKLSA
+6144 
-6156 TELEWTIDPLSLDGA
+6156 
-6171 EIAIEGGDFVY
+6171 
-6182 TGGAITP
+6182 
-6189 DVTVKVDGTPLM
+6189 
-6201 EGTDYTLSYGNN
+6201 
-6213 TNAGEG
+6213 
-6219 HVIITAKD
+6219 
-6227 NYEGSITVPFD
+6227 
-6238 IAPKA
+6238 
-6243 LAVKPVYDSFIYD
+6243 
-6256 GVKHTVVLGDILGV
+6256 
-6270 VAGDD
+6270 
-6275 VVVSLKGETNAT
+6275 
-6287 HAGEYHVDVVMTG
+6287 
-6300 ADAGNYYLQTTGFT
+6300 
-6314 WIIKQRGLHDAVVTL
+6314 
-6329 VDGSTYTYTG
+6329 
-6339 SQIMPK
+6339 
-6345 VTITVGGMT
+6345 
-6354 PEKGTD
+6354 
-6360 YSVSYSNNIDA
+6360 
-6371 GTAKVIITAEEDG
+6371 
-6384 DYTGFISVNFEI
+6384 
-6396 AKKVLEPVL
+6396 
-6405 SEDRFVYDRLEHTV
+6405 
-6419 ELGDLSASIAQGD
+6419 
-6432 DLKVHLKG
+6432 
-6440 TISATD
+6440 
-6446 AGTYHVEAVMEG
+6446 
-6458 SDARNYSLK
+6458 
-6467 VTEFTWSIEKADLG
+6467 
-6481 SAHVTVPGGL
+6481 
-6491 IHTGSSVEPDASVE
+6491 
-6505 LGRMTLVVGRDY
+6505 
-6517 TLSYENNVDAGRA
+6517 
-6530 SVTVTAVEDGNF
+6530 
-6542 HGSVTVGFDI
+6542 
-6552 GRAHL
+6552 
-6557 DLVDVAEPE
+6557 
-6566 DAVYHGSAHTPEIS
+6566 
-6580 AEYNELKLTEGTHYT
+6580 
-6595 VEYHDNIE
+6595 
-6603 AGTATVVLMAVDGSN
+6603 
-6618 FTGYRHLTFNISPA
+6618 
-6632 SVDGFGIDDID
+6632 
-6643 DRVYTGSPIEPGISA
+6643 
-6658 VFNGVPL
+6658 
-6665 TEWEDYVL
+6665 
-6673 RYVDNTDA
+6673 
-6681 GTAIVI
+6681 
-6687 IEGRGNF
+6687 
-6694 SGVREICFMIV
+6694 
-6705 PASMEDVSI
+6705 
-6714 APVPDQMYTGAEVRP
+6714 
-6729 GITATLNGV
+6729 
-6738 PLVEGE
+6738 
-6744 DYILSYVGDTV
+6744 
-6755 NVTGDCVYVVAEG
+6755 
-6768 IGNLTGTVSIPY
+6768 
-6780 RIVYDGLQDITGIT
+6780 
-6794 VNGYTGVYDGSEH
+6794 
-6807 IAVTVI
+6807 
-6813 GTMQGDKVSYSTD
+6813 
-6826 GTTFVSE
+6826 
-6833 VPTVTHVSDSGVVWV
+6833 
-6848 KVERPGCVPTMFGV
+6848 
-6862 SVTVAPAGLTV
+6862 
-6873 ESSSVQGMY
+6873 
-6882 DGEPLTGHEVTV
+6882 
-6894 VNGQLFGDDGF
+6894 
-6905 IWVFT
+6905 
-6910 GQQIAPGSSANT
+6910 
-6922 FVPAALPGT
+6922 
-6931 EAGDYIITLV
+6931 
-6941 YGTLTVDQSAIS
+6941 
-6953 ESSSWVLAFI
+6953 
-6963 LAIGIAAASYHGI
+6963 
-6976 MWVSGGR
+6976 
-6983 PLEALSALASRLAS
+6983 
-6997 AIRRE
+6997 